1 MTQTS
6 GSVDPTADVD
16 DAADLAAGVEIGG
29 GTRVRGGAR
38 LGRGVSVGRDA
49 LLDVGV
55 SVGEGSTI
63 HDRALIYGDA
73 SIGAGVFVGPGAIIT
88 DERYPQAVLTTADAS
103 SPEPDRSVVLEDGA
117 TLGAGAVVVA
127 GVRIGRH
134 AFVGAGGVVTG
145 DVPAH
150 ALVAG
155 NPARRLGWVCAC
167 GRRLLDAH
175 GDPAPAEPAH
185 YSRNTDLTCPACGRV
200 YAYVPDADTLEERS
214 GPRSGAPA

>member
-1 MTQTS
+1 
-6 GSVDPTADVD
+6 
-16 DAADLAAGVEIGG
+16 
-29 GTRVRGGAR
+29 
-38 LGRGVSVGRDA
+38 
-49 LLDVGV
+49 
-55 SVGEGSTI
+55 
-63 HDRALIYGDA
+63 
-73 SIGAGVFVGPGAIIT
+73 
-88 DERYPQAVLTTADAS
+88 
-103 SPEPDRSVVLEDGA
+103 
-117 TLGAGAVVVA
+117 VA

-167 GRRLLDAH
+167 GARLIDAN

-214 GPRSGAPA
+214 GPRSGVPA